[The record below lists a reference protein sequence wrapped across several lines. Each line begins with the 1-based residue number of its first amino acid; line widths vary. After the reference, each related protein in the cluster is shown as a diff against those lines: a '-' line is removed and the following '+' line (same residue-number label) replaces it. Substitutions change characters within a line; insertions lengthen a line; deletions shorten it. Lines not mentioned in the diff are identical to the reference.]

1 MKHYAMI
8 RLSYQDT
15 IVIPLDKSAALLEII
30 NSPLHRFEHNWN
42 SSEHVDADRG
52 QALVPRTDNLEITV
66 INEDE
71 LKEMKRRGLCE
82 QGRRDLRN
90 AERRA
95 EAEQAKKEQD
105 RLDKGDWSETK

>member
-8 RLSYQDT
+8 RVSYQDA

-30 NSPLHRFEHNWN
+30 NSPLHRYENTWN
-42 SSEHVDADRG
+42 SSVEHVDADRG

-66 INEDE
+66 VNEDE

-82 QGRRDLRN
+82 QGRREIRN

-95 EAEQAKKEQD
+95 EEARAKQEEEQ
-105 RLDKGDWSETK
+105 

>member
-42 SSEHVDADRG
+42 GNEHVDADRG
-52 QALVPRTDNLEITV
+52 QSLVPRTDNLEITV
-66 INEDE
+66 INDDE
-71 LKEMKRRGLCE
+71 IKEMKRKGICE
-82 QGRRDLRN
+82 RERRDLRN

-95 EAEQAKKEQD
+95 EEARAKQEAEQ
-105 RLDKGDWSETK
+105 